1 MKSIFNYYKS
11 IFLALRSLWQG
22 MKLTG
27 YYFSHPKKMLVQPY
41 PENRDTL
48 VIPERFKGHLRL
60 IHDAENLHACTAC
73 GICEINCPNGTI
85 KILSKMEEQEDG
97 KKKKVLDKWMYH
109 LGLCT
114 FCGLCVD
121 ACPSDAISFDNTFEH
136 SAYKSTTL
144 NKVLNNPGS
153 KLKSTVK

>member
-48 VIPERFKGHLRL
+48 VIPSRFKGNLTL

-109 LGLCT
+109 MGLCT

-121 ACPSDAISFDNTFEH
+121 ACPSDAIAFDNTFEH

-153 KLKSTVK
+153 KLKTTVK

>member
-1 MKSIFNYYKS
+1 MRRIFNYYKS
-11 IFLALRSLWQG
+11 IILAFNSLWQG

-27 YYFSHPKKMLVQPY
+27 YYFTHPKEMLVQPY
-41 PENRDTL
+41 PENRETL
-48 VIPERFKGHLRL
+48 VIANRFKGMLTL
-60 IHDAENLHACTAC
+60 KHDTQNHHSCTAC
-73 GICEINCPNGTI
+73 GICEINCPNGSI

-97 KKKKVLDKWMYH
+97 KKKKVLDKWQYH
-109 LGLCT
+109 MGLCT

-121 ACPSDAISFDNTFEH
+121 ACPSGAIEFNNTFEH

-153 KLKSTVK
+153 KLKPAEK